1 VEGEGG
7 GDQSC
12 NKRERERE
20 RERKLQNAR
29 ARGNALFLSVYFM
42 RRPILQQNKIKMRRH
57 GEMHFFFLFIL
68 FFFLG
73 D

>member
-1 VEGEGG
+1 MEGEGG

-20 RERKLQNAR
+20 REREKIDETFN
-29 ARGNALFLSVYFM
+29 
-42 RRPILQQNKIKMRRH
+42 NKIDRH
-57 GEMHFFFLFIL
+57 STFNNKKGTFNDKI
-68 FFFLG
+68 